1 MKTRELVAFVVLGT
15 SMILAGCAVDT
26 RPSPQQ
32 TAADQT
38 TCQGYGYQP
47 GTNRFADCMMSL
59 ANRRSD
65 SLEKQQ
71 RDAAQWR
78 QQQQQQDNA
87 WASQQNNQNQ
97 NTQNNSNCTTTST
110 TQQSGNQQ
118 NGDTTTSQ
126 TVTNTVTKCH

>member
-1 MKTRELVAFVVLGT
+1 MKTRVLLAFAVMGT
-15 SMILAGCAVDT
+15 SMTLAGCSVDT

-32 TAADQT
+32 TAADQA

-59 ANRRSD
+59 ANRRSAT
-65 SLEKQQ
+65 LERQQ

-78 QQQQQQDNA
+78 QQQQQDNA

-97 NTQNNSNCTTTST
+97 NTQSDSNCTTTST
-110 TQQSGNQQ
+110 TQQSGTQQ
-118 NGDTTTSQ
+118 SGDTTTSQ